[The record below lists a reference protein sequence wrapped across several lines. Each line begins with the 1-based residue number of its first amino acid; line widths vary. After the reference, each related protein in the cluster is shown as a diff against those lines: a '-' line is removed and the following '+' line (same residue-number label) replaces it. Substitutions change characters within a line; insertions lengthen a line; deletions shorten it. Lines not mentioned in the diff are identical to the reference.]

1 MRGRAALL
9 LALLLALGLMPGT
22 VGARAEPRPPPER
35 LDGIAALVDG
45 VPIFRSVLARR
56 VAPVLALRRAEKP
69 LGSLEEMK
77 LGREVLEQMID
88 ETLIAVDAGRI
99 GIVATE
105 AELAAAIAMVK
116 QMSGI
121 DAAQLE
127 AEVARS
133 GLSFLEYEDLLRQQI
148 LEQKWIIYHTSGM
161 DTYLFADAAGFNEAY
176 AAERQRLVS
185 GLRERSFI
193 EVRW

>member
-1 MRGRAALL
+1 MRGWV
-9 LALLLALGLMPGT
+9 ALLLALGLMPGT

-45 VPIFRSVLARR
+45 VPIFRSVLAGR

-69 LGSLEEMK
+69 LSSREE
-77 LGREVLEQMID
+77 LQIEREMLEQMID

-99 GIVATE
+99 GIQATE
-105 AELAAAIAMVK
+105 SELAAAIAMVK

-133 GLSFLEYEDLLRQQI
+133 GLSFLEYEDLLRHQI
-148 LEQKWIIYHTSGM
+148 LEQKWLVYHTSGM
-161 DTYLFADAAGFNEAY
+161 DNYLFADAAGFNEAY
-176 AAERQRLVS
+176 AAERQRLLT